1 MTEQGRG
8 LGELG
13 HQLQPGVAGPA
24 VVELHLVRQAPRL
37 TTALKKFFWEIIF
50 RDNTGYCSLFF
61 FNWEMIMDIILC
73 TNNIK
78 HAFIFQLNF
87 QSSSENFTSKQV

>member
-24 VVELHLVRQAPRL
+24 VVELHLVRQAPSL
-37 TTALKKFFWEIIF
+37 TTALKLNKFYLAIF
-50 RDNTGYCSLFF
+50 CDNTGYCSLFV
-61 FNWEMIMDIILC
+61 L
-73 TNNIK
+73 TG
-78 HAFIFQLNF
+78 
-87 QSSSENFTSKQV
+87 